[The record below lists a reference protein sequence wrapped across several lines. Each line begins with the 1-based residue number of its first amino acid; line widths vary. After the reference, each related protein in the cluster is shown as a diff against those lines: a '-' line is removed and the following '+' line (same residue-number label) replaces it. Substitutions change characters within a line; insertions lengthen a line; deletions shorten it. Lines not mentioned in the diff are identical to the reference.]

1 MQQFPPSISLNKDT
15 IGQQG
20 PACGPPKP
28 PQTWQTTIVLTAEND
43 DTLVVVDRLN
53 SGGNW
58 WRGQIEVGGDGYLL
72 VLTNPLRQNKG
83 SQII

>member
-43 DTLVVVDRLN
+43 DMLVDGSN

-58 WRGQIEVGGDGYLL
+58 WRGQIEVGGDGDGLF
-72 VLTNPLRQNKG
+72 VG
-83 SQII
+83 SHKSPVEIKALK

>member
-43 DTLVVVDRLN
+43 DILVDGSN

-58 WRGQIEVGGDGYLL
+58 CRGQIEVGGDGLF
-72 VLTNPLRQNKG
+72 VG
-83 SQII
+83 SHKSPVEIKALK